1 MNLALAPLLLILA
14 QAAVEAPSPPTIPT
28 PKPLPN
34 GPVVMIDTSMGRIKI
49 GLHRD
54 KAPITVDNFIKY
66 ARSGHYDGTIF
77 HRVIPGFMA
86 QGGGFLPD
94 MTERPARPP
103 IRNEAKMTPRNLRG
117 TVAMARTN
125 APDSATS
132 QFFISVKDNPFLDFG
147 IRGAGY
153 AVFGEVL
160 EGMDVVERIVLVP
173 TTTKGGNENV
183 PDKPV
188 VINCVREALADG
200 TFPACSAAG
209 AARAPAKPSAAPVA
223 KPVPPVAKPPA
234 AAPAVAAPAAKPSP
248 RPSPNP

>member
-1 MNLALAPLLLILA
+1 MILVLAPIFLVLA
-14 QAAVEAPSPPTIPT
+14 QAATDAPAPEATPT

-54 KAPITVDNFIKY
+54 KAPISVDNFIKY
-66 ARSGHYDGTIF
+66 VRSGQYDGTIF

-94 MTERPARPP
+94 MTERPTRPP
-103 IRNEAKMTPRNLRG
+103 IRNEAKTTPRNLRG

-125 APDSATS
+125 VADSATS

-153 AVFGEVL
+153 AVFAEVL
-160 EGMDVVERIVLVP
+160 EGMDVVDKMVLVP
-173 TTTKGGNENV
+173 TTTKGVNENV
-183 PDKPV
+183 PDKPIL
-188 VINCVREALADG
+188 INCVREALADG
-200 TFPACSAAG
+200 SFPACSAAG
-209 AARAPAKPSAAPVA
+209 ATRAPAKP
-223 KPVPPVAKPPA
+223 A
-234 AAPAVAAPAAKPSP
+234 AAPAAKPAPPAAKPATAAPSAAAPAAKPSP
-248 RPSPNP
+248 KPSPKP